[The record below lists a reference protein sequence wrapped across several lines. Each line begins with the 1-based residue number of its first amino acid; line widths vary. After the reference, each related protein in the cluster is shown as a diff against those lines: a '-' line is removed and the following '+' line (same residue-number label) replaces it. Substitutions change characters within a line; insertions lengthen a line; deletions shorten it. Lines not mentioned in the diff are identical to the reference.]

1 MTAIRS
7 ALERATERLTE
18 SDTARLD
25 AELLLASVLGCDRAT
40 LVMRANE
47 ELDPASL
54 ARYDSLVA
62 RRAAHEPVAY
72 ILGYKDFRRL
82 RLHVDPRVLIPRPE
96 TELLVEVGLT
106 LPYRS
111 RVVDVGTGSG
121 AIALALKDERR
132 DLEVS
137 GTDVSVGALEVARE
151 NAVRLG
157 LEVRFV
163 LGDLLA
169 GVPADAVLANLPYVA
184 TDGPPLPPDVSRHE
198 PTGALFAGVDGMI
211 QIRRL
216 VGRSSGLSLVALE
229 IGVGQGDDV
238 AALLHGAGFDSV
250 ERLADLAGHERVVVG
265 SRPPSRQPR
274 R

>member
-1 MTAIRS
+1 MTATTRS
-7 ALERATERLTE
+7 ALERATERLTDSE
-18 SDTARLD
+18 TPRLD
-25 AELLLASVLGCDRAT
+25 AELLLTSALGCDRAA
-40 LVMRANE
+40 LVMRSDD
-47 ELDPASL
+47 ELDPASV
-54 ARYDSLVA
+54 ARYDALVG

-72 ILGYKDFRRL
+72 ILGYKDFRNL
-82 RLHVDPRVLIPRPE
+82 RLHVDRRVLIPRPE

-106 LPYRS
+106 LPHRA

-137 GTDVSVGALEVARE
+137 ATDVSVGALEVARE

-198 PTGALFAGVDGMI
+198 PTGALFAGTDGLL

-216 VGRSSGLSLVALE
+216 TARTAGLSLMALE
-229 IGVGQGDDV
+229 IGVGQGDAV
-238 AALLHGAGFDSV
+238 EALVRGAGFDSV
-250 ERLADLAGHERVVVG
+250 ERLSDLAGHERVVVG
-265 SRPPSRQPR
+265 R

>member
-1 MTAIRS
+1 MTSTIRS
-7 ALERATERLTE
+7 ALERATQRLAD
-18 SDTARLD
+18 SQTARLD
-25 AELLLASVLGCDRAT
+25 AELLLASVLRCDRAA
-40 LVMRANE
+40 LVIRADE
-47 ELDPASL
+47 ELDPGSVS
-54 ARYDSLVA
+54 RYEVLVS

-72 ILGYKDFRRL
+72 ILGYKDFRHL
-82 RLHVDPRVLIPRPE
+82 RLHVDRRVLIPRPE
-96 TELLVEVGLT
+96 TELLVEVGLS
-106 LPYRS
+106 LPHRA

-132 DLEVS
+132 DLDVS

-184 TDGPPLPPDVSRHE
+184 TDGPPLPADISRYE
-198 PTGALFAGVDGMI
+198 PTKALFAGNDGLL

-216 VGRSSGLSLVALE
+216 TTRSSGFSSLALE
-229 IGVGQGDDV
+229 IGVGQGDAV
-238 AALLHGAGFDSV
+238 EALMRGAGFDSV
-250 ERLADLAGHERVVVG
+250 ERMRDLAGHERVVVG
-265 SRPPSRQPR
+265 SRPPSGR
-274 R
+274 